1 MLKVVNMP
9 EVKTVFLEEIEKLYR
24 EKMHRII
31 EAASGRELGA
41 PLDEGELETVIG
53 HAGGP
58 NEFAC
63 VVEGLLDDAIE
74 LCSEFEYSETSGVTG
89 KLEKFTLKD
98 SFALSIDVMDSP
110 QNSVLLYEMKQEK
123 YVRIE
128 SVQAQ
133 LALDDGA
140 ADSEEDV
147 QMELGDEPGDTAP
160 DTSEKGEDAEAPEE
174 TKEGLE
180 PSGANA

>member
-1 MLKVVNMP
+1 MLKVVDMP
-9 EVKTVFLEEIEKLYR
+9 AVKTVFLEEIEKLYLA
-24 EKMHRII
+24 KMHKII
-31 EAASGRELGA
+31 EAASGAELGA
-41 PLDEGELETVIG
+41 PLDEGEVETAIG

-63 VVEGLLDDAIE
+63 IVEGLLDDAIE
-74 LCSEFEYSETSGVTG
+74 LCSEVEHSETSGVTG

-98 SFALSIDVMDSP
+98 SFALAIDVMDSP
-110 QNSVLLYEMKQEK
+110 KNSALLYEMKQEK

-128 SVQAQ
+128 SVQQ
-133 LALDDGA
+133 RLALDDGE
-140 ADSEEDV
+140 ADSEDEG

-174 TKEGLE
+174 AKKVLE
-180 PSGANA
+180 PSGAKA